1 MAKKIRNFII
11 MLSCL
16 AVVTSLVAGC
26 FPGGSS
32 EINQDSTP
40 RTEDADE
47 VNDYVNQKINE
58 LIDKM
63 LSPPVILSHES
74 GEIIYGSGE
83 KELIFIKGYTDKGCS
98 VEVHVNGEQVQEN
111 IAVDANGNFETL
123 NGVEISEGEN
133 NIELISVNTAGRK
146 STATAFNLFLVVPQK
161 VEYAVYD
168 NVTSLEEIKDNYY
181 TEQIDPMVYIYGSHL
196 PSSKVFVQ
204 VNNKIVGEIEC
215 DSSGMFGL
223 EDVIL
228 QQGSNEIAI
237 WARSGDGFISAPV
250 FENVT
255 VHRDLDVPYPVNLTG
270 YVQGNANY
278 LSWNTSVDSDFD
290 SYKLVRVEDPCINPE
305 YPADDVIVTFS
316 DISVNNYIDDDI
328 KGGKSYY
335 YTLWTLDMAGNVSSS
350 NVLAL
355 PRPVYSIEIKPL
367 AATGDSTIS
376 RREWFYQPFE
386 ITNTGNVTVNIQP
399 FMVWIKLNPSFN
411 EDEEITPIW
420 EVHLWNPDIPNQYYY
435 SNEAIYETYISDWAK
450 TDGYTI
456 TEEETTYS
464 EDGLT
469 RTDTVT
475 ETTQITGYNE
485 VNLKRV
491 MTTITETTITETDL
505 STGIS
510 TETITTDTTTDLV
523 EPERV
528 GSLVEGLEPGEKIIV
543 EVKIQNIAAENGEK
557 ITAHFHFAPVDCDGH
572 FYSDEI
578 VSTGDVTATGR
589 SRN

>member
-250 FENVT
+250 FKNVT